1 MKAKHSTMALA
12 VFIVTVGC
20 SILTTWLDLPAWPIF
35 IGWSL
40 FYLIGANKESV
51 KANLPSLVGG
61 AVLASLTSSL
71 LNYLE
76 LGLIPNAMVVGG
88 MAALAIL
95 MQDTIW
101 FKMVSMVFIG
111 INMYFA
117 LGSILFGVI
126 LPALGF
132 AMGLITNKLIL
143 SINNSRKSK

>member
-1 MKAKHSTMALA
+1 MKSKHSTMALA
-12 VFIVTVGC
+12 VFIVTLGC
-20 SILTTWLDLPAWPIF
+20 SILTTLLDVPAWPIF

-51 KANLPSLVGG
+51 KVNLPSLVGG

-111 INMYFA
+111 INM
-117 LGSILFGVI
+117 
-126 LPALGF
+126 
-132 AMGLITNKLIL
+132 
-143 SINNSRKSK
+143 

>member
-1 MKAKHSTMALA
+1 MRTKHSTMALA
-12 VFIVTVGC
+12 VFIVTIGC
-20 SILTTWLDLPAWPIF
+20 SILTTLLELPAWPIF

-51 KANLPSLVGG
+51 KVNLPSLVGG

-71 LNYLE
+71 LNYLA
-76 LGLIPNAMVVGG
+76 LGLIPNAIIVGI
-88 MAALAIL
+88 MAALAIF
-95 MQDTIW
+95 MQETIW

-117 LGSILFGVI
+117 LGSVLFGVI

-132 AMGLITNKLIL
+132 VMGLVTNQLIIL
-143 SINNSRKSK
+143 IDNNKKKK

>member
-20 SILTTWLDLPAWPIF
+20 SGLTTWLDLPAWPIF

-61 AVLASLTSSL
+61 AVLASLTGSL
-71 LNYLE
+71 LNYLA
-76 LGLIPNAMVVGG
+76 LGLIPNAIVVGC

-95 MQDTIW
+95 LQETIW

-132 AMGLITNKLIL
+132 VMGLATNQLIIL
-143 SINNSRKSK
+143 INNNKGKQ